1 VCLQLHARGVAA
13 AATAALRTPQLPEE
27 LYRHAAGVLAHLA
40 RSSDVRKSLNSASPS
55 AADALLP
62 LLLQYAERGTDPEGV
77 LEPVVTALALLC
89 DVDDQVRTAVV
100 HGGGVEAAIGQL
112 QDGSI
117 VVLSSDTARGALR
130 LTRAL
135 LTSQVRTDK
144 PRRLMTESPTGRRW
158 WGGDGYG
165 SGTYNPS

>member
-1 VCLQLHARGVAA
+1 MQLHARGVAA
-13 AATAALRTPQLPEE
+13 AAMAALRTPQLPEE
-27 LYRHAAGVLAHLA
+27 LHRHAAGVLAHLA
-40 RSSDVRKSLNSASPS
+40 RSTDVRKSLDSARPS

-62 LLLQYAERGTDPEGV
+62 LLTQYAERGADPEGV
-77 LEPVVTALALLC
+77 LEPVVTALTYLC
-89 DVDDQVRTAVV
+89 DDDGVRMAVV

-135 LTSQVRTDK
+135 LTAQVRSEG
-144 PRRLMTESPTGRRW
+144 PHR
-158 WGGDGYG
+158 
-165 SGTYNPS
+165 